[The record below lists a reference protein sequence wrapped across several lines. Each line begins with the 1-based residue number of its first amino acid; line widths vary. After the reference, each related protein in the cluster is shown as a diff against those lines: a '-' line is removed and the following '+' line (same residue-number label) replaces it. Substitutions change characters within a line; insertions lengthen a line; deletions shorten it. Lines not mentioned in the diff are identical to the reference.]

1 MAAKRDGNQIA
12 FRYRS
17 TDSRAGVTRRT
28 AKRLAA
34 ALGVDETQA
43 IHMALREMAVR
54 VLPQYRAEGSTP
66 ATEAVFTHAL
76 NWGSY
81 VLFGLWTL
89 IFIIG
94 YLGAAKPF

>member
-1 MAAKRDGNQIA
+1 MAGKAEGKQIA

-28 AKRLAA
+28 AQRLAA

-54 VLPQYRAEGSTP
+54 VLPQYVADDGPLTDAQVKRIRKLAGPMDTTDVRS
-66 ATEAVFTHAL
+66 
-76 NWGSY
+76 S
-81 VLFGLWTL
+81 LFG
-89 IFIIG
+89 IDE
-94 YLGAAKPF
+94 